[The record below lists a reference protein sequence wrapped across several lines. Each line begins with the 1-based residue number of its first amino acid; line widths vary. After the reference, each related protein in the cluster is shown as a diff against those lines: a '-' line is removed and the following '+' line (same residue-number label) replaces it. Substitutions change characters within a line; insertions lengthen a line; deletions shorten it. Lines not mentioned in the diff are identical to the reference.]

1 MATAKQKQI
10 AKTNR
15 DNAVKA
21 MKNAKTPAAKAK
33 QKAKVAALSKI
44 MNSKTTSE
52 ETTAGSTKHALAKVA
67 RDEAK
72 TTRSAAVKK
81 MQDLK
86 PKSKAWQKARRNV
99 VTASSDVRKQGN
111 VMRDVSGRSMGQS
124 TSYTGPR
131 DAMRKYIQDVEA
143 SKGGKALTKL
153 GDKTEFTQ
161 INQIMLSEMPGKT
174 YAEKRDAWDR
184 AWGEPGSDKY
194 RDMQQKQADRHSE
207 MINDPDYDPDFV
219 PKIFDN
225 LPDTTVT
232 GLTGPTVP
240 IGDGIFG
247 PPNPTVPSFGYPA
260 YQDWTRFMPTN
271 FQLAEGAGMHYQPWA
286 TGLPA
291 VSAGMGGGAGGFAG
305 PDTWTTAG
313 PDGTVRNTSIYT
325 DGPGVINPN
334 IWGTGATT
342 TTPTTGVIPGSD
354 KANDL
359 AAGRTNH
366 PEMYDHNDMWIGAEG
381 TEVGGRSLLGATQ
394 DISGRITGDAR
405 PSYDYESRLD
415 SMPEMTTP
423 QASAAQAANAMSGF
437 QSVGYLGNSPGYFS
451 PIDAQTQASVDQLG
465 RVNVLSDQQEAMR
478 ALTARQTA
486 QRFQNAMPEMTTP
499 VAEMVNARTLA
510 ENAAR
515 VQAGA
520 GLMSGGP
527 NYSSANNAAIN
538 AVMAGPMQPEVATN
552 MAINAELANQARIAA
567 AKSRWG
573 SMDDATQRT
582 MMASAGKPN
591 MGAMLEAMARQQA
604 LANISAAGGMEMGGL
619 LGEVETNVDVGGTRG
634 SATGGFGNE

>member
-44 MNSKTTSE
+44 MKSKTTSE

-381 TEVGGRSLLGATQ
+381 GGHLEAGIEPLGGRS
-394 DISGRITGDAR
+394 
-405 PSYDYESRLD
+405 
-415 SMPEMTTP
+415 
-423 QASAAQAANAMSGF
+423 
-437 QSVGYLGNSPGYFS
+437 V
-451 PIDAQTQASVDQLG
+451 ASVWDNPNESVVGGLPT
-465 RVNVLSDQQEAMR
+465 VNVLPNVSPIFDPSTSTSWTGPYVNTGGGSGDPMLGLNAAQNAIS
-478 ALTARQTA
+478 RQTA

-538 AVMAGPMQPEVATN
+538 AVMAGPMQPEVANN

-582 MMASAGKPN
+582 MMSSAGKPN

>member
-381 TEVGGRSLLGATQ
+381 GGHPEAGTEPLGGRS
-394 DISGRITGDAR
+394 
-405 PSYDYESRLD
+405 
-415 SMPEMTTP
+415 
-423 QASAAQAANAMSGF
+423 
-437 QSVGYLGNSPGYFS
+437 V
-451 PIDAQTQASVDQLG
+451 ASVWDNPNESVVGGLPT
-465 RVNVLSDQQEAMR
+465 VNVLPNVSPIFDPSTSTSWTGPYVNTGGGSGDPMLGLNAAQNAIS
-478 ALTARQTA
+478 RQTA

-538 AVMAGPMQPEVATN
+538 AVMAGPMQPEVANN

-582 MMASAGKPN
+582 MMSSAGKPN

>member
-44 MNSKTTSE
+44 MKSKTTSE

-67 RDEAK
+67 RDEANK
-72 TTRSAAVKK
+72 VRSAAVKK

-111 VMRDVSGRSMGQS
+111 VMRDVSGRGLGQA

-131 DAMRKYIQDVEA
+131 EAMRKYIQDVEA

-161 INQIMLSEMPGKT
+161 INQIMLSEMPGNT

-194 RDMQQKQADRHSE
+194 RAMQQKQADRHSE

-232 GLTGPTVP
+232 GPTGPTGPTVP

-291 VSAGMGGGAGGFAG
+291 VSAGMGNVAG
-305 PDTWTTAG
+305 PDRWIVGPPYTSGDTT
-313 PDGTVRNTSIYT
+313 TT
-325 DGPGVINPN
+325 GPGVINPN

-359 AAGRTNH
+359 AAGRTHH

-381 TEVGGRSLLGATQ
+381 GGEREAMNL
-394 DISGRITGDAR
+394 DKFDA
-405 PSYDYESRLD
+405 
-415 SMPEMTTP
+415 P
-423 QASAAQAANAMSGF
+423 QSAAGAAFMNA
-437 QSVGYLGNSPGYFS
+437 L
-451 PIDAQTQASVDQLG
+451 
-465 RVNVLSDQQEAMR
+465 
-478 ALTARQTA
+478 
-486 QRFQNAMPEMTTP
+486 
-499 VAEMVNARTLA
+499 
-510 ENAAR
+510 
-515 VQAGA
+515 
-520 GLMSGGP
+520 
-527 NYSSANNAAIN
+527 ANNPVTRSQNAIN
-538 AVMAGPMQPEVATN
+538 AQLGANKVGTAGYPAVVPQTMPAVAPFGTVGLPSTYGDLSL
-552 MAINAELANQARIAA
+552 MGANKAVRDANNKAA
-567 AKSRWG
+567 AI
-573 SMDDATQRT
+573 
-582 MMASAGKPN
+582 
-591 MGAMLEAMARQQA
+591 AMLSNVTGPVTGTTAWDSYHGQNLWDNPMWEGPLTQVNTISSGDAEIEAQIEAAIESQA
-604 LANISAAGGMEMGGL
+604 NGGRGWGGVDEAGRE
-619 LGEVETNVDVGGTRG
+619 N
-634 SATGGFGNE
+634 